1 MVGARK
7 MAASDTARMEIVPQ
21 ANKSLSRA
29 RARAAETTRTPTGTR
44 GKKVTVTLDDR
55 RARGLEVAAE
65 VCVWAVY
72 QKSTGDVK
80 TPR

>member
-1 MVGARK
+1 
-7 MAASDTARMEIVPQ
+7 MAANDTARMEIVPQ
-21 ANKSLSRA
+21 TNKSLSRA
-29 RARAAETTRTPTGTR
+29 RARARQRPPGRPLAQG
-44 GKKVTVTLDDR
+44 GKKVTVTLGDR